1 MMVIGIAGGVAC
13 GKSLVAEQLR
23 RLGAAVLD
31 ADRVGHAVLCDPE
44 VIAAARQRWGAGIQD
59 GDGRIDRR
67 KLAAIVFA
75 PPPQGP
81 DDLAFLEQLT
91 HPRIGQ
97 RLREQMEEWQR
108 QGTVSA
114 VVLDAAVMFKAGWDA
129 LCDVIL
135 FVDAPRAVRLARARQ
150 RGWSDAEFQSREAAQ
165 EGLDEKRRRAHVI
178 VDNSSSPDHTFQ
190 QLRKAWPLMLAQ
202 AAGTKEF
209 RTAFPQ

>member
-81 DDLAFLEQLT
+81 GDLAFLEQLT

-97 RLREQMEEWQR
+97 RLREQMEECQQ

-150 RGWSDAEFQSREAAQ
+150 RGWSEAEFQSREAAQ

-178 VDNSSSPDHTFQ
+178 IDNSSSPDHTFQ
-190 QLRKAWPLMLAQ
+190 QLREAWPLMLAQ
-202 AAGTKEF
+202 AAGTKESL
-209 RTAFPQ
+209 TAFPQ

>member
-1 MMVIGIAGGVAC
+1 MRVIGIAGGVAC

-81 DDLAFLEQLT
+81 GELAFLEQLT
-91 HPRIGQ
+91 HPRIKQ
-97 RLREQMEEWQR
+97 RLRKQLEEWQQ

-129 LCDVIL
+129 LCDWVL
-135 FVDAPRAVRLARARQ
+135 FIDAPRALRLARARQ
-150 RGWSDAEFQSREAAQ
+150 RGWSEAEFQSRETAQ
-165 EGLDEKRRRAHVI
+165 ESLDEKRRRAHVI
-178 VDNSSSPDHTFQ
+178 IDNSSSPEHIYQ
-190 QLRKAWPLMLAQ
+190 QLCQVWPRMLAQ
-202 AAGTKEF
+202 ATDKKESL
-209 RTAFPQ
+209 TAFPQ